1 MLQLK
6 KTFDTDGF
14 NTYIQQCMANEQ
26 SLLESVLDYSER
38 NGIDVQTMADI
49 LRKNPKYKKLLLAEA
64 ESLHLVK

>member
-64 ESLHLVK
+64 ESLRLVK